1 MMRRLLGFLPL
12 PCLLLAL
19 WLVLND
25 SLSAGQIALG
35 LAIAVTL
42 SLLAPILRPV
52 RARLRH
58 PWTALRLIARVARDI
73 VLSNYLVSQRI
84 LRGDASSARSGFLDI
99 PLRIRDPHGLAA
111 LACIVTFT
119 PGTVWAGHDTERN
132 VLTLHVLD
140 LSDPAGLTRVIQDR
154 YERPLM
160 EIFE

>member
-1 MMRRLLGFLPL
+1 MRRLLGFLPL